1 MGRASGCPACPE
13 AGAGVKVVLL
23 GAGEGRLQGVAS
35 SRSPPPGWPGRAGGV
50 PPPGGAELL
59 IKSNRLRLIEPNSPV
74 T

>member
-35 SRSPPPGWPGRAGGV
+35 SRSPPPGVARQGRGRPTSRRSRA
-50 PPPGGAELL
+50 
-59 IKSNRLRLIEPNSPV
+59 SN
-74 T
+74 